1 MQFII
6 KTILGLYEK
15 FSPIKR
21 WLPILFIL
29 LTALILYHHQIDRQS
44 LWIDELYSVR
54 DVKTGK
60 GFPPQNLIR
69 PIYYLLLSV
78 WMKFG
83 NSDAWLRSLAS
94 FFGIG
99 SIFLTYLISCRLMSK
114 FEGYIAAILLTLSPL
129 FVYHSQQV
137 RMYSLTT
144 FSGLL
149 GTLFMIQ
156 VLERPSN
163 FAMAWWAVFRLISIL
178 TLPLNVTLIFADL
191 FLVIIKFRGQ
201 YNVVIKFAKWLLI
214 MCVVWSPL
222 LLLKLIP
229 ATRNFSTDPV
239 QQSRPSPN
247 IVNWIRFLRE
257 FVVLPPFLAD
267 NVNPDNSL
275 IWVYRIITLSLIILV
290 GIALVTALRKENSSK
305 TLWVAAW
312 GFLPVMQIFLA
323 SNLFFS
329 IWLDRY
335 LLFTVP
341 YFLILLASALVKVWH
356 RNTIIALIIIFL
368 YGLAVF
374 NGLSN
379 YYRADLHRDFRG
391 MVHMI
396 KTHEKDDDIVV
407 WAIESW
413 INTLPL
419 FHYDHGSAEIVVA
432 PRPPSSRTKLKEG
445 SMEDWFEELPAT
457 KSRLWLL
464 CKLNSKNEE
473 VFNNIVTQMYQIQAH
488 QRFKDQNGKLNYHVF
503 LVLPTHHQG

>member
-1 MQFII
+1 MQFSIQNL
-6 KTILGLYEK
+6 LGLSK
-15 FSPIKR
+15 KLSPIKR
-21 WLPILFIL
+21 WLPILLIL
-29 LTALILYHHQIDRQS
+29 LTAIILYHHQIDRQS

-78 WMKFG
+78 WIKFG
-83 NSDAWLRSLAS
+83 KSDAWLRSLAS
-94 FFGIG
+94 VFGIG
-99 SIFLTYLISCRLMSK
+99 SILITYLISCRLSSK
-114 FEGYIAAILLTLSPL
+114 LEGYIAAILLTLSPL
-129 FVYHSQQV
+129 FIYHSQQV

-163 FAMAWWAVFRLISIL
+163 FRMALWAVFRLLSIL
-178 TLPLNVTLIFADL
+178 TLPLNVTLILPDL
-191 FLVIIKFRGQ
+191 FLAIIKFRRQ
-201 YNVVIKFAKWLLI
+201 YNLVIKFAKWLLI

-222 LLLKLIP
+222 FLLRLIP

-239 QQSRPSPN
+239 QQGRPSPN
-247 IVNWIRFLRE
+247 IVDCIRFLRE

-267 NVNPDNSL
+267 QVNPDTIL

-312 GFLPVMQIFLA
+312 GFIPVMQIFLA

-335 LLFTVP
+335 LLFTLP
-341 YFLILLASALVKVWH
+341 YFLILLASGLVKVWH
-356 RNTIIALIIIFL
+356 RNTIIALILIFL

-379 YYRADLHRDFRG
+379 YYTANLHRDFRG
-391 MVHMI
+391 MVNII
-396 KTHEKDDDIVV
+396 KTHEKNDDIVV
-407 WAIESW
+407 WAIEDW

-432 PRPPSSRTKLKEG
+432 PRPPSSITKIKEG

-473 VFNNIVTQMYQIQAH
+473 LFNNIVTQRYQIQDH
-488 QRFKDQNGKLNYHVF
+488 QRFKDQNGKLKYHVF